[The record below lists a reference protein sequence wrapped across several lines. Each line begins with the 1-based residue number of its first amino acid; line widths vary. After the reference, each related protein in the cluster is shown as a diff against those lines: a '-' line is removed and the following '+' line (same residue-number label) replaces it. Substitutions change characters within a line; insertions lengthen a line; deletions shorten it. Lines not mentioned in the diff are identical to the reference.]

1 MNHPYEP
8 LRLTDEEFLLLRER
22 HRRPVAQTG
31 ARRPRRRNLL
41 PLAIFLAVATILST
55 FWSGVCAWVPYV
67 PLEQAWFH
75 GTALPIRQV
84 ILANWVEGLQFSLA
98 LMAILVAHE
107 LGHYFM
113 TLYYGVPST
122 PPLFIPF
129 PFISPI
135 GTMGA
140 VIMMQS
146 GSADRRQIFDIGLA
160 GPLAGLV
167 VAFPIIIWG
176 ILDGH
181 PLPRIPDGPSGT
193 LAFGQPL
200 LVQWLAGWLV
210 PDRAG
215 EFVAISNAH
224 LNPFLMAGWVGLLV
238 TGLNMMPLGQ
248 LDGGHVAF
256 GLLGRRSFWIAV
268 LAMVAS
274 VGYMVYTQVA
284 AFALML
290 LLVFFMGL
298 RHPPSS
304 NDDRSLGLARQVI
317 GWASL
322 VPPTPS
328 RCPDPP
334 LVACGLQPGR
344 GRFLRRFAVI
354 AGGSRSNRTDGGRTG
369 PIGGRRGR

>member
-1 MNHPYEP
+1 MNHRHDP
-8 LRLTDEEFLLLRER
+8 LRLSDEEFLLLRQR
-22 HRRPVAQTG
+22 HRRPAAGAET
-31 ARRPRRRNLL
+31 ARRKPRNLV
-41 PLAIFLAVATILST
+41 PLAVFLAIATIVST
-55 FWSGVCAWVPYV
+55 FWSGICAWVPYV

-84 ILANWVEGLQFSLA
+84 ILANWVGGLQFSLA

-107 LGHYFM
+107 LGHYLM
-113 TLYYGVPST
+113 TIYYGVPST

-129 PFISPI
+129 PLISPI

-146 GSADRRQIFDIGLA
+146 GTANRRQIFDIGLA

-167 VAFPIIIWG
+167 VAVPIIIWG
-176 ILDGH
+176 VLDGH
-181 PLPRIPDGPSGT
+181 PLPRIPDGPEGT
-193 LAFGQPL
+193 LVFGQPL

-210 PDRAG
+210 PERAS
-215 EFVAISNAH
+215 EFVAVSNAH

-256 GLLGRRSFWIAV
+256 GLLGRRSFWVAV
-268 LAMVAS
+268 FAMLAS
-274 VGYMVYTQVA
+274 LGYMIYTQVA

-304 NDDRSLGLARQVI
+304 DDEVTLGALRQVV
-317 GWASL
+317 GWLSL
-322 VPPTPS
+322 VL
-328 RCPDPP
+328 P
-334 LVACGLQPGR
+334 LLCIPGNP
-344 GRFLRRFAVI
+344 V
-354 AGGSRSNRTDGGRTG
+354 SM
-369 PIGGRRGR
+369 P